1 MALRL
6 LCSMCRSNCF
16 IYTNSSILSNELEK
30 YSLISFVVPIRTHEI
45 MHTSRAL
52 CKIYL
57 KKNINSFDFHFI
69 GEEIETH
76 GS

>member
-1 MALRL
+1 M
-6 LCSMCRSNCF
+6 
-16 IYTNSSILSNELEK
+16 LSNELEK

-45 MHTSRAL
+45 IHTSRAL

>member
-1 MALRL
+1 M
-6 LCSMCRSNCF
+6 
-16 IYTNSSILSNELEK
+16 LSNELEK

-45 MHTSRAL
+45 IHTSRVL
-52 CKIYL
+52 CKIYFL
-57 KKNINSFDFHFI
+57 KNISILLISNFI